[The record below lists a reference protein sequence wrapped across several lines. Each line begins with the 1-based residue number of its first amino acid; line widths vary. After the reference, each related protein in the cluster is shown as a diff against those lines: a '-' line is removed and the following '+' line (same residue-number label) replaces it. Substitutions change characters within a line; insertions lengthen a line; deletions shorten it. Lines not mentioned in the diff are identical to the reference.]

1 MRGLLAGLA
10 TPAPLAQTLPSMLR
24 EDAFARELC
33 AALDEVLA
41 PVLLSL
47 DSFPAYLDVSTTP
60 DDMLPWLAQ
69 WVGLTVDQAGER
81 GARRDL
87 LRTARDMH
95 ALQGTRHGIELA
107 VSAALGVEV
116 EVTES
121 GGTAWSSRTDADLPG
136 EGVPAIMVTARP
148 SPDQEVDVDHLD
160 AVVRAVRPV
169 HVRYE
174 VAVAVVAAE
183 QP

>member
-1 MRGLLAGLA
+1 MRGLIAGLA
-10 TPAPLAQTLPSMLR
+10 TPAPLSETLPSMLR
-24 EDAFARELC
+24 ADAFARELC

-47 DSFPAYLDVSTTP
+47 DSFPAYLDVGTTP

-69 WVGLTVDQAGER
+69 WVALEVDQAQELDGQRE
-81 GARRDL
+81 L

-95 ALQGTRHGIELA
+95 ALRGTKHGIELA
-107 VSAALGVEV
+107 VNAALGVEV

-121 GGTAWSSRTDADLPG
+121 GGSSWSDRAAADLPG
-136 EGVPAIMVTARP
+136 EPVPAIVVTVRP
-148 SPDQEVDVDHLD
+148 GPNQEVDIDHLE
-160 AVVRAVRPV
+160 AVVRAVRPG

-174 VAVAVVAAE
+174 VEVVE
-183 QP
+183 PS